1 MPECNTWKTVP
12 SYKQERAILKVK
24 LALKM
29 QNEETLHDTIIE
41 HLIIEGLELPYN

>member
-1 MPECNTWKTVP
+1 MSECDTWKTVP

-41 HLIIEGLELPYN
+41 HLIVEGLELPYN